1 LAANSENRLP
11 AGKMK
16 EIVLKNSSL
25 LPVSFCCFVFGSLL
39 VTTAGAQSAAPPQQV
54 TNSIG
59 MKLVQ

>member
-1 LAANSENRLP
+1 
-11 AGKMK
+11 MK